1 MKKIIYYLNRNKS
14 IIIIID
20 NIIMTT
26 TMKMTIVVAV
36 ADAVNAVQYFYQKQ
50 HGVLKML
57 VGLFVQQLPGY

>member
-20 NIIMTT
+20 NIIMTM

-36 ADAVNAVQYFYQKQ
+36 ADAVNAVQYLYQKQ

-57 VGLFVQQLPGY
+57 VGLFVQQ

>member
-36 ADAVNAVQYFYQKQ
+36 ADAVNAVQYLYQKQ

-57 VGLFVQQLPGY
+57 VGLFVQQ